1 MKLLIVDDDPVSRM
15 LMTKYYCEF
24 GDCVVSITGK
34 EALIEFTYAY
44 DKGAPFDLVSLDIN
58 LSDMSGIDVLKTIR
72 NIERDKGIT
81 KDKMAKVIMVSAHSD
96 QDFVIG
102 SVKAGCDNY
111 IVKPFDRVCV
121 NEKLKSMGFIPVQIK
136 K

>member
-1 MKLLIVDDDPVSRM
+1 MKLLIVDDDPVSRI

-24 GDCVVSITGK
+24 GDCVVSISGK
-34 EALIEFTYAY
+34 EALIEFKYAY
-44 DKGAPFDLVSLDIN
+44 DKGAPFDLISLDIN

-81 KDKMAKVIMVSAHSD
+81 KDKMAKVIMVTSHSD

-111 IVKPFDRVCV
+111 IVKPFDRARVT
-121 NEKLKSMGFIPVQIK
+121 EKLKSMGFMPVNK
-136 K
+136 